1 MIVKSLQLNGVGL
14 DEFQSIIGCAVAK
27 VLQEHKEL
35 LLSSKREFQDEYL
48 SRSETADFLKI
59 SKTTLWSLDKSQV
72 LPAKRLNGKVLYLKS
87 ELLTFLNESA

>member
-14 DEFQSIIGCAVAK
+14 DEFQSIIRSAVTK

-35 LLSSKREFQDEYL
+35 FYGSKREFQDEYL

-59 SKTTLWSLDKSQV
+59 SKTTLWNLDKTQV

>member
-14 DEFQSIIGCAVAK
+14 DEFQSIIGSAVTK

-35 LLSSKREFQDEYL
+35 FYSSKREFQDEYL